1 MLAVVKKPHTK
12 QILFEVKG
20 EIPLQMLQYLTRTFG
35 QDVELCEPEEEFVD
49 IFSTDWYRE
58 ISAQITPGEILKIY
72 RKNRD
77 MSQAELGL
85 LLGTTWTRQK
95 ISDLEHNRRQISK
108 EVGKKL
114 SRIFG
119 VPVERF
125 LYGIE

>member
-12 QILFEVKG
+12 QTLFEVKG
-20 EIPLQMLQYLTRTFG
+20 EIPSPVLQYLTRTFG
-35 QDVELCEPEEEFVD
+35 QDFELCEPEEELVD
-49 IFSTDWYRE
+49 IFSTSWYRE
-58 ISAQITPGEILKIY
+58 ISTQITPGEILKIY
-72 RKNRD
+72 RKNQG
-77 MSQAELGL
+77 MTQAELGQQ
-85 LLGTTWTRQK
+85 LGKTWTRQQ

-108 EVGKKL
+108 ELGKKL